1 MQISLQQASKRF
13 NKEWIFR
20 NLDYTFELG
29 QHYALIGNNGSGK
42 STLLQIIA
50 GYSSLTKGSIHW
62 SDNDHTTIFQQISFA
77 APYLEL
83 VEEFTTMEQFE
94 FHATFKTLQSSITVN
109 DIIERI
115 GLKNSAH
122 KQIRYFSSG
131 MKQRLKLALAIFSE
145 TPILLLDEPCSN
157 LDKEGYALY
166 HDLIRNYA
174 MHKLIIIG
182 SNDTQEYDYC
192 TKLFFFQSVQIFVFE
207 IDLPEFSII
216 IALCLEMQRSGLL
229 RYGSGLSVAPCP
241 CRQCG
246 VRCGDRDRAP
256 LKSRHVGPA
265 HPSQSDQSR
274 GRGPAQRREGV
285 HDPAPRGG
293 QYRHSVPPH

>member
-1 MQISLQQASKRF
+1 MVQISLQKAGKRF
-13 NKEWIFR
+13 NKDWIFKD
-20 NLDYTFELG
+20 LDYSFEMG

-42 STLLQIIA
+42 STLLQTIS
-50 GYSSLTKGSIHW
+50 GYATLSKGKIEW
-62 SDNDHTTIFQQISFA
+62 GDYNTETIFQQISVA

-83 VEEFTTMEQFE
+83 IEEFTTIEQFE
-94 FHATFKTLQSSITVN
+94 FHNRFKPFRKDLTIAQM
-109 DIIERI
+109 IEMI
-115 GLKNSAH
+115 GLKAATD

-192 TKLFFFQSVQIFVFE
+192 NKHIN
-207 IDLPEFSII
+207 
-216 IALCLEMQRSGLL
+216 LL
-229 RYGSGLSVAPCP
+229 DYKVA
-241 CRQCG
+241 G
-246 VRCGDRDRAP
+246 NNN
-256 LKSRHVGPA
+256 
-265 HPSQSDQSR
+265 
-274 GRGPAQRREGV
+274 
-285 HDPAPRGG
+285 
-293 QYRHSVPPH
+293 

>member
-1 MQISLQQASKRF
+1 MVQISLQKAGKRF
-13 NKEWIFR
+13 NKDWIFKD
-20 NLDYTFELG
+20 LDYSFEMG

-42 STLLQIIA
+42 STLLQTIS
-50 GYSSLTKGSIHW
+50 GYATLSKGKIEW
-62 SDNDHTTIFQQISFA
+62 GDYNTETIFQQISVA

-83 VEEFTTMEQFE
+83 IEEFTTIEQFE
-94 FHATFKTLQSSITVN
+94 FHNRFKPFRKDLTIAQM
-109 DIIERI
+109 IEMI
-115 GLKNSAH
+115 GLKAATD

-192 TKLFFFQSVQIFVFE
+192 TKHIN
-207 IDLPEFSII
+207 
-216 IALCLEMQRSGLL
+216 LL
-229 RYGSGLSVAPCP
+229 DYKVA
-241 CRQCG
+241 G
-246 VRCGDRDRAP
+246 NNN
-256 LKSRHVGPA
+256 
-265 HPSQSDQSR
+265 
-274 GRGPAQRREGV
+274 
-285 HDPAPRGG
+285 
-293 QYRHSVPPH
+293 